1 MFYHNIELS
10 KDAKKDLDR
19 ISIFLEGYNTSRTKI
34 IEKINNDIKNLTF
47 MPRMHKT
54 LIYFKDTSGEYRRII
69 SGKYIIIYKITKDEI
84 IILRIFNQ
92 KENYLNHK
100 SFILKEA
107 FSKYVVT
114 K

>member
-1 MFYHNIELS
+1 M
-10 KDAKKDLDR
+10 DLDR
-19 ISIFLEGYNTSRTKI
+19 ISIYLHDYNSSRNKI
-34 IEKINNDIKNLTF
+34 INKIYKDIENLTY

-54 LIYFKDTSGEYRRII
+54 IIYFKDKKGEYRRIV
-69 SGKYIIIYKITKDEI
+69 SGKYIVIYRIVKDKI

-92 KENYLNHK
+92 KENYLNQK